1 MKKIS
6 LKKKDV
12 IYISIISLLIIAI
25 TILSVCLYWANVKKA
40 TWQAGEYYNNKVT
53 SFEIQNTNLSRGQI
67 IFVGDSIT
75 DMYPLDDYYADLDL
89 ACYNR
94 GIGGDTTAGVINRI
108 QTSIFDLAP
117 SKIVLMIGTNDVDF
131 GRSTEEIF
139 ANYRIIL
146 EEIKRNQPTVELYFM
161 SVIPQNKDLEKS
173 VGLDVTKNNQ
183 TIQYINQEIQKLCQ
197 EYGHTYIDLY
207 PHLLDEDGY
216 LRKDLS
222 DDGLH
227 LNANGYAIWTSLL
240 KPYLEK

>member
-1 MKKIS
+1 MKKIN

-12 IYISIISLLIIAI
+12 VYISIISLLIIAI
-25 TILSVCLYWANVKKA
+25 TVLSVCLYWANVRKA
-40 TWQAGEYYNNKVT
+40 TWQASDYYNNKVT
-53 SFEIQNTNLSRGQI
+53 SFGIQNANLSRGQI

-94 GIGGDTTAGVINRI
+94 GIGGDVTIGVINRL

-131 GRSTEEIF
+131 GYSTEETF

-146 EEIKRNQPTVELYFM
+146 EEIKKNQPTVELYFM
-161 SVIPQNKDLEKS
+161 SVIPQNKDFEKS
-173 VGLDVTKNNQ
+173 AGLDVTKNNQ
-183 TIQYINQEIQKLCQ
+183 TIQYINQEIQKLCH